1 MKTRSFAFMLS
12 ILFVAFTINTVIMAQ
27 SYDSKKTDSKNK
39 TTVNKTET
47 NKTEVK
53 QMASTTNHNT
63 TKK

>member
-12 ILFVAFTINTVIMAQ
+12 ILFLAFTINTVIMAQ

-39 TTVNKTET
+39 TET

-53 QMASTTNHNT
+53 QSASTTNHT
-63 TKK
+63 